1 MGMER
6 KKEIREMKEKM
17 KSNKEGGKKR
27 EKVGK

>member
-1 MGMER
+1 MER

-17 KSNKEGGKKR
+17 ERNKEWGKKR